1 MQQLPL
7 TLNKKLV
14 KGETLTL
21 NKDSG
26 IPEEFLIGMG
36 WDTNRTDTGKAF
48 DLDASLI
55 LVGQDRKVL
64 SNTDWS
70 SIIFYS
76 NQIAPGLQHSGDNQT
91 GDADGDDE
99 SIAVAL
105 PKISDKV
112 HAIIVTASIFA
123 GTKRK
128 QNFGQVDN
136 AYVRLVNP
144 VTGQELLRY
153 DLTEDFSQETAVI
166 FAEIYRYNGQW
177 KLKAVGSGYKGGFS
191 TLLAQYGFNIA
202 EETDE

>member
-1 MQQLPL
+1 MNVPL

-21 NKDSG
+21 NKESG
-26 IPEEFLIGMG
+26 FPDEFIIGLG

-48 DLDASLI
+48 DLDAAII
-55 LVGQDRKVL
+55 LVGDNGQVL
-64 SNTDWS
+64 SKTDWS
-70 SIIFYS
+70 SVVFYH
-76 NQIAPGLQHSGDNQT
+76 NQTAAGFQHSGDNQT

-99 SIAVAL
+99 AIATKL
-105 PKISDKV
+105 PDVSQSVKRIV
-112 HAIIVTASIFA
+112 VTASIFA

-144 VTGQELLRY
+144 STGQEILRY

-177 KLKAVGSGYKGGFS
+177 KMKAVGSGYKGGFS
-191 TLLAQYGFNIA
+191 TLLAQYGMIIA

>member
-1 MQQLPL
+1 MNVPL

-21 NKDSG
+21 NKESG
-26 IPEEFLIGMG
+26 FPDEFIIGLG

-48 DLDASLI
+48 DLDAAVI
-55 LVGQDRKVL
+55 LVGEDNKVL
-64 SNTDWS
+64 STTDFS
-70 SIIFYS
+70 SIVFYH
-76 NQIAPGLQHSGDNQT
+76 NQAAPGFLHSGDNQT

-99 SIAVAL
+99 SIATKLPDVL
-105 PKISDKV
+105 PKVKKAV
-112 HAIIVTASIFA
+112 VTASIFS

-144 VTGQELLRY
+144 STGQEILRY

-166 FAEIYRYNGQW
+166 FAEIYRHNGQW
-177 KLKAVGSGYKGGFS
+177 KMKAIGAGYKGGFS
-191 TLLAQYGFNIA
+191 TLLAQYGMIIA

>member
-1 MQQLPL
+1 MTGL
-7 TLNKKLV
+7 TLNK
-14 KGETLTL
+14 GQNLTL
-21 NKDSG
+21 NKDAG
-26 IPEEFLIGMG
+26 FPEEFIIGMG
-36 WDTNRTDTGKAF
+36 WDTNRTDTGKDF

-55 LVGQDRKVL
+55 LIGADRKVL
-64 SNTDWS
+64 STTDWS
-70 SIIFYS
+70 SIVFYS
-76 NQIAPGLQHSGDNQT
+76 NQTAPGLQHSGDNRT
-91 GDADGDDE
+91 GDAEGDDE

-105 PKISDKV
+105 PRISPKV
-112 HAIIVTASIFA
+112 HSIVITASIFA

-144 VTGQELLRY
+144 STGQELLRY

-177 KLKAVGSGYKGGFS
+177 KMKAVGAGYKGGFS
-191 TLLAQYGFNIA
+191 TLLAQYGLNVP